1 MRFKALVYDKLL
13 DEINEVLNEIIQ
25 WVLCNKYW
33 QAKEINQ
40 WKEERIAEEATKLPK
55 EAALELAEKEKVKAQ
70 AALEAYEEAIKMVE
84 KEAQRRI
91 QAEVKARR
99 EAQEKDRALNL
110 LIINDTRYRKYSIKD
125 IEEATQKFSPSLKV
139 GEGGY
144 GPVFRGQLDHTPV
157 AIKILNPDA
166 SHGRRQFQQEV

>member
-1 MRFKALVYDKLL
+1 M
-13 DEINEVLNEIIQ
+13 

-99 EAQEKDRALNL
+99 
-110 LIINDTRYRKYSIKD
+110 I
-125 IEEATQKFSPSLKV
+125 
-139 GEGGY
+139 
-144 GPVFRGQLDHTPV
+144 
-157 AIKILNPDA
+157 
-166 SHGRRQFQQEV
+166 